1 MLRTSPKAPTSPT
14 APDYLATFLSPYP
27 SARALLDAALT
38 RALPYRTRDLALSGA
53 DLLGFPPALRGEM
66 LTRLLILV
74 IDGELENSP
83 HALHDYLKATYGEM
97 DS

>member
-1 MLRTSPKAPTSPT
+1 MLRTSPKAPAT

-27 SARALLDAALT
+27 SARALLDAALA
-38 RALPYRTRDLALSGA
+38 RGLPYRTRDLALSGA
-53 DLLGFPPALRGEM
+53 DLLGFPPALRGEV

-83 HALHDYLKATYGEM
+83 HALHDYLKATYGEV
-97 DS
+97 DTH

>member
-1 MLRTSPKAPTSPT
+1 MLRTSPKAPTSST
-14 APDYLATFLSPYP
+14 APDYLATFLAPYP

-38 RALPYRTRDLALSGA
+38 RGLPYCTRDLALSGA

-83 HALHDYLKATYGEM
+83 HALRAYLKATYGEM

>member
-1 MLRTSPKAPTSPT
+1 MLRTSPKAPAT

-27 SARALLDAALT
+27 SARALLDAALA

-83 HALHDYLKATYGEM
+83 HALRAYLKATYGEM
-97 DS
+97 DSH